1 MPASGASM
9 PNVYTDINDFMPYA
23 RSMAKRIIREGK
35 HDGVQ
40 QFTNDLVALSN
51 DIYNLAQEMPG
62 AWEQYR
68 KITSERERQSREIAE
83 RQRYIEELNQH
94 LAEQFGAPDVGS
106 GDSDADILSM
116 LSDDDAFDFGDSDDG
131 KTLHNGTAD
140 NAMPATQPQQAS
152 PAAYTPDA
160 GTDATQDDDDG
171 LFAVFGGDYGDDGS
185 GRDTAE
191 SDSWGNA
198 DERASLVGDDDDSFA
213 DAYSDAGN
221 SDVPERNDDND
232 DSEQPDIDWSAAGYD
247 DDQQGQPVMQSP
259 LPQQRQQAVPAQPPQ
274 QKSTASDDPFDD
286 DDIDVLLDDDA
297 LLNL

>member
-1 MPASGASM
+1 M

-40 QFTNDLVALSN
+40 QFTNDLVTLSN
-51 DIYNLAQEMPG
+51 DIYKLAQEMPD

-94 LAEQFGAPDVGS
+94 LAEQFGMPDVGS
-106 GDSDADILSM
+106 GDNDTDILSM
-116 LSDDDAFDFGDSDDG
+116 LSDDDAFDFGDDDG
-131 KTLHNGTAD
+131 AMDSRHDGTGD
-140 NAMPATQPQQAS
+140 AMPTAQPNGQTS
-152 PAAYTPDA
+152 TAAYAQDA
-160 GTDATQDDDDG
+160 GTDDTQDDDDG
-171 LFAVFGGDYGDDGS
+171 LFAVFGGDYGNDGN
-185 GRDTAE
+185 GRDAAE

-198 DERASLVGDDDDSFA
+198 DERANLVGDDGSSFA
-213 DAYSDAGN
+213 DAYADAG
-221 SDVPERNDDND
+221 DGDAPKRNDD
-232 DSEQPDIDWSAAGYD
+232 DSEQPDIDWSAAGND
-247 DDQQGQPVMQSP
+247 GGPQEQPVEQSSLP
-259 LPQQRQQAVPAQPPQ
+259 PQQQQTAQAQPPQ
-274 QKSTASDDPFDD
+274 QKGGTSGDPFDD